1 MKHIFTL
8 ALLIALYVVGYSQC
22 INNTSTNIESPRN
35 DGFLPWANDN
45 IPGGPF
51 THNPF
56 LNRFN
61 WEDPYSPIYI
71 EQNAGFNIGG
81 VSWINGQ
88 YPMLSPFNT
97 GVSNSSAYN
106 AAFNSPSV
114 SDRDYKWID
123 GWELLWINTG
133 RTPDGI
139 EMFTKVPDS
148 PLPNPASA
156 APTNIPYVVLYNKYR
171 GVIRLFANVWFNAT
185 SRRYQTV
192 SVALKFEEANVNGM
206 LRHTGSYDT
215 PLDQKTTHA
224 YIQGPSSHPIN
235 ADEWM
240 LADFQVGFDPCVCKF
255 NNTNLQFRFTELDK
269 ATLQMVS
276 RSITI
281 DRSLDN
287 LDFLKEDFMN
297 LDNIQPGVD
306 KPGSRIYRDMQTM
319 VDGYTRA
326 LAAYETKLTNY
337 NSLENTLKRSLVGA
351 VKSGLGSVGGIVGGG
366 AASSIIS
373 NKPLRDFVLKM
384 KPKLSLWSDDL
395 IALDTND
402 ANAFASSVVAGTK
415 GTIASGFDFLNTVFE
430 VPGQPLKPTP
440 PTASFTETNYTGSL
454 STKTDTYTRGLIVPG
469 SLANGQSNGN
479 PGIDRLNYPAYNEVL
494 GLFALLKTP
503 QVDVKKQGQSQD
515 EIIQN
520 LKSNPPPSAFIT
532 RAPLGNKYSI
542 KLREP
547 LSYRFNH
554 VLNINYEK
562 TKVYYSFRVTFKTLR
577 QQFVKPFFN
586 IVVDG
591 DTRLVSQV
599 SKVDVDKNV
608 SVEDYTIGQRLFT
621 VVNTPLTEVTKAL
634 NQPWFFNTNYILDF
648 TTGPPVSEISVID
661 ILNLDVDIIEKIE
674 MKVMADIYFNDKG
687 SLSQNIN
694 TVQVFTY
701 SLYNA
706 SIEGAE
712 MNQTPKERITK
723 KNVIFLERSHP
734 NWPSKPSIT
743 PFINNVTFSPIS
755 LSGFPNSRMGV
766 SNDLHVFVKSAT
778 ISGIVNVSPGY
789 TLKVH
794 SLEPVQINPEAELSP
809 EVAIIPLMEEDYYNY
824 PLFTESTDSDVEVF
838 CQPNGLYKSNESLA
852 KRSTVDIEQIR
863 TEKQQNTVDF
873 TIFPNPA
880 KDLIS
885 LTISTK
891 SVDQNL
897 TMSIIDIVGK
907 KVVLDNIIKG
917 VKDQSQI
924 NV

>member
-1 MKHIFTL
+1 
-8 ALLIALYVVGYSQC
+8 
-22 INNTSTNIESPRN
+22 
-35 DGFLPWANDN
+35 
-45 IPGGPF
+45 
-51 THNPF
+51 
-56 LNRFN
+56 
-61 WEDPYSPIYI
+61 
-71 EQNAGFNIGG
+71 
-81 VSWINGQ
+81 
-88 YPMLSPFNT
+88 MLSPFNT

-114 SDRDYKWID
+114 LDRDYKWID

-139 EMFTKVPDS
+139 EMFTTVPRS
-148 PLPNPASA
+148 PLPNPQSA
-156 APTNIPYVVLYNKYR
+156 APTNIPYIVLYNKYK
-171 GVIRLFANVWFNAT
+171 GVIRLFANVWFDAT

-430 VPGQPLKPTP
+430 VPSQPVKPTP

-454 STKTDTYTRGLIVPG
+454 STKTYTYTRGLIVPG
-469 SLANGQSNGN
+469 SLANGQSTGN

-503 QVDVKKQGQSQD
+503 QVDVKK
-515 EIIQN
+515 
-520 LKSNPPPSAFIT
+520 T
-532 RAPLGNKYSI
+532 R
-542 KLREP
+542 
-547 LSYRFNH
+547 
-554 VLNINYEK
+554 
-562 TKVYYSFRVTFKTLR
+562 
-577 QQFVKPFFN
+577 
-586 IVVDG
+586 
-591 DTRLVSQV
+591 
-599 SKVDVDKNV
+599 
-608 SVEDYTIGQRLFT
+608 
-621 VVNTPLTEVTKAL
+621 
-634 NQPWFFNTNYILDF
+634 
-648 TTGPPVSEISVID
+648 
-661 ILNLDVDIIEKIE
+661 
-674 MKVMADIYFNDKG
+674 
-687 SLSQNIN
+687 
-694 TVQVFTY
+694 
-701 SLYNA
+701 
-706 SIEGAE
+706 
-712 MNQTPKERITK
+712 
-723 KNVIFLERSHP
+723 
-734 NWPSKPSIT
+734 
-743 PFINNVTFSPIS
+743 
-755 LSGFPNSRMGV
+755 
-766 SNDLHVFVKSAT
+766 T
-778 ISGIVNVSPGY
+778 ISG
-789 TLKVH
+789 
-794 SLEPVQINPEAELSP
+794 
-809 EVAIIPLMEEDYYNY
+809 
-824 PLFTESTDSDVEVF
+824 
-838 CQPNGLYKSNESLA
+838 
-852 KRSTVDIEQIR
+852 
-863 TEKQQNTVDF
+863 
-873 TIFPNPA
+873 
-880 KDLIS
+880 
-885 LTISTK
+885 
-891 SVDQNL
+891 
-897 TMSIIDIVGK
+897 
-907 KVVLDNIIKG
+907 
-917 VKDQSQI
+917 
-924 NV
+924 